1 MFKIITIPFDRIKK
15 GFDEELLNQFVL
27 NKYIREFRTEFFQD
41 GDDKYWTIFLEYDSA
56 LEKTADKALQVLNEP
71 QKLLLERLKAWRK
84 ERAAK
89 EGVPVYIIG
98 TNGEFMDIVMKAP
111 GTLEALKAVK
121 GFGKGKISKYGEEL
135 VGIIN
140 AFYAKS

>member
-1 MFKIITIPFDRIKK
+1 MFKIITIPFDRIRR

-41 GDDKYWTIFLEYDSA
+41 GDDKYWTIFLEYDPV
-56 LEKTADKALQVLNEP
+56 LEKTPEKNLEGLDEP

-89 EGVPVYIIG
+89 DGVPVYIIG
-98 TNGEFMDIVMKAP
+98 TNREMVDIVKARP
-111 GTLEALKAVK
+111 ESLEALKAVK
-121 GFGKGKISKYGEEL
+121 GFGKGKIDKYGDEII
-135 VGIIN
+135 GIIKG
-140 AFYAKS
+140 FYEKT